1 MCRKPASEENVFG
14 SPVIPRTAHCRP
26 GERRLAMGSFPADES
41 CSWWRCAPIRRYW
54 ATRFCRTEIFFFTK
68 NENNTQSCARPVTPY
83 RMPFA
88 TRPDTR
94 RPRARTCTT
103 PAGARPWPTDVA
115 GTVSR
120 PPLPWPHG
128 NGMTAT
134 AGVRPEADFTR
145 RLASATCD
153 GDTVRRRVLIVPA
166 TTHIVMA
173 INCNHPGSDVGDSI
187 GRKT

>member
-1 MCRKPASEENVFG
+1 MCRKPASEENVG
-14 SPVIPRTAHCRP
+14 SPVIPRAAHCRP
-26 GERRLAMGSFPADES
+26 GERRPAMGSFAADES
-41 CSWWRCAPIRRYW
+41 CSWWRCAPIRRYR
-54 ATRFCRTEIFFFTK
+54 ATRFRGTGILFSTK
-68 NENNTQSCARPVTPY
+68 NQNNTQSRACPVTPY
-83 RMPFA
+83 RMLFA

-94 RPRARTCTT
+94 RLRARTCTT

-134 AGVRPEADFTR
+134 AGVRSEADFTR
-145 RLASATCD
+145 RLARATCD
-153 GDTVRRRVLIVPA
+153 GDTVRRRVLIAPP
-166 TTHIVMA
+166 TTHIVIA